1 MSVANF
7 SRRIAYA
14 STLVAL
20 ALLAFSLVAAPVAH
34 AQLNLVY
41 VEISNSAGRGNG
53 IIGFSND
60 GAGHLTKLAHTPYLT
75 NGTGPTGIFSD
86 IQFDSD
92 GEIIANSAG
101 TLMFAVNGHSNNISV
116 FKINPDGT
124 MRPIPGSPFASGGQD
139 PVSVALK
146 ENVLP
151 NNVSVLTVVN
161 KASDPGQTGGI
172 PGYATFDVTSTG
184 TMTLNAGSIFNLPV
198 GTSPAQVMP
207 RPGKLVQFFADEFM
221 NSKVVTYQ
229 ANSSG
234 VLTEIS
240 EAISPSVTLG
250 SVVVPGTKKAVYSGL
265 PMLSEVGVT
274 TYDTLGN
281 LTFLKT
287 AANQGTLIC
296 WMNMNASGN
305 RLYTSETGSGTVTV
319 YDTTAPAT
327 PTQLQHFSLAAGS
340 LPAHLKL
347 DPTGQFLYVLDRLGS
362 IHVLNVSAVD
372 GTLTETITPVKIGL
386 PLGAIAQGMLTTMK

>member
-1 MSVANF
+1 MSVAN

-14 STLVAL
+14 SALAAL
-20 ALLAFSLVAAPVAH
+20 ALLAFSLVSAPMAH

-60 GAGHLTKLAHTPYLT
+60 GTGHLTKLAHTPYLT
-75 NGTGPTGIFSD
+75 QGTGPTGIFSD

-116 FKINPDGT
+116 FKINSDGT
-124 MRPIPGSPFASGGQD
+124 MRPIAGSPFPSGGQD
-139 PVSVALK
+139 PVSIALK

-151 NNVSVLTVVN
+151 NNVSILVAVN
-161 KASDPGQTGGI
+161 KASDPGQTGGT
-172 PGYATFDVTSTG
+172 PGYATFDVTTG
-184 TMTLNAGSIFNLPV
+184 GVMTLNAGSIFNLPA
-198 GTSPAQVMP
+198 GTSPASVVA
-207 RPGKLVQFFADEFM
+207 RPGKLVQFFATEFM
-221 NSKVVTYQ
+221 NSNLVTYQ
-229 ANSSG
+229 ANASG
-234 VLTEIS
+234 VLTAFS
-240 EAISPSVTLG
+240 SATLPSVTLG
-250 SVVVPGTKKAVYSGL
+250 SVVVPGTKKAVYNGL
-265 PMLSEVGVT
+265 PMAGQVGVT

-287 AANQGTLIC
+287 VANQGSLIC
-296 WMNMNASGN
+296 WMTMNTSGN
-305 RLYTSETGSGTVTV
+305 RLYTSETASGTVTV

-347 DPTGQFLYVLDRLGS
+347 DPTGQFLYVLDRLGK
-362 IHVLNVSAVD
+362 IHVLNVSPVD
-372 GTLTETITPVKIGL
+372 GTLTETVTPVPIGL
-386 PLGAIAQGMLTTMK
+386 PAGAIAQGMVTMMK